1 ESYYQEAGRAGRD
14 GAPSSC
20 ILLYSGQDVRT
31 NEFLITHSEPREDL
45 DPRTAEQLRERDLQR
60 LRQMT
65 GYCRTR
71 RCLRQ
76 YILHYF
82 GEHAPDTCS
91 ACYNC
96 LHNFEEVDVS
106 RDAKA
111 IVACIAKTG
120 QHFGVGVIAETLC
133 GADTERVRKYHMD
146 REDTYGALGQLTQK
160 EVQERIRFLLDQG
173 VLELSPGQYPV
184 LRLTERAEDVM
195 YGEST
200 LQMKTLREDRS
211 APARRAAAGELE
223 GDAAELLGRLR
234 ALRAQ
239 LARRQGVPAY
249 VVFSDKTLREMAI
262 SRPRTTTEL
271 RAVSGVGSAKAE
283 RYGRDFLTVIQDFP
297 S

>member
-1 ESYYQEAGRAGRD
+1 MSARTLPSQEM
-14 GAPSSC
+14 
-20 ILLYSGQDVRT
+20 
-31 NEFLITHSEPREDL
+31 E
-45 DPRTAEQLRERDLQR
+45 
-60 LRQMT
+60 
-65 GYCRTR
+65 
-71 RCLRQ
+71 
-76 YILHYF
+76 
-82 GEHAPDTCS
+82 
-91 ACYNC
+91 
-96 LHNFEEVDVS
+96 
-106 RDAKA
+106 
-111 IVACIAKTG
+111 
-120 QHFGVGVIAETLC
+120 
-133 GADTERVRKYHMD
+133 
-146 REDTYGALGQLTQK
+146 
-160 EVQERIRFLLDQG
+160 LDQLDVLLISNFDTGTLSGDQVKAVWEWVSKGG
-173 VLELSPGQYPV
+173 VLLLG
-184 LRLTERAEDVM
+184 TGERAEDVM

-223 GDAAELLGRLR
+223 GDAAELFGRLR